1 MTARQQLIEIAI
13 RNDDFE
19 MYRYA
24 TSRKTSITNI
34 RRRLTTLRCN
44 PEMK

>member
-13 RNDDFE
+13 LRDDYE

-34 RRRLTTLRCN
+34 RRRLSTMRLN